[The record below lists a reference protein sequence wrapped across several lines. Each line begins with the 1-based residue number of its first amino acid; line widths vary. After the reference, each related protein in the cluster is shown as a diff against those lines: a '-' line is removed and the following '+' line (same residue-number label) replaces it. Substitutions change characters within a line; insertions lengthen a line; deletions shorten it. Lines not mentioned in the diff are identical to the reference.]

1 MTLPQPPTPT
11 QDTVDQFPTPE
22 LLDEL
27 LAAIQASDK
36 ARQSALYQQ
45 HPQLKNWSGCLDL
58 LDNFSATIAGPA
70 AAPTAETTLGKFQ
83 LLEELGRG
91 GMGVVYKAR
100 QTDLQ
105 RIVAVKM
112 ILSSHL
118 ATADEVRRFQTEARA
133 AACVRHRNIVG
144 IHEIGEQDGRHY
156 FVMDYVEGQSLAT
169 RLRRGTLPPEDAAKL
184 LIQLAQAVEHLHS
197 QGVIHRDLKPSNIL
211 IDQQGEP
218 FVTDFGLAK
227 VFDADGG
234 QTRSGAIVGTPSYMS
249 PEQAAGRNS
258 EISPR
263 SDVYSL
269 GAMLYEMLTGR
280 PPFREDTVLDTLV
293 QVLEGEPTLPC
304 RLNPAISR
312 DLELICLRCL
322 DKDPAKRYPSAASLA
337 ADLGRYL
344 NGESVEARSGW
355 IPAIRRWM
363 RRQPGLACHWGAQ
376 GAAAL
381 IMQIHFMLLGERVH
395 LVTHCVMIGI
405 VSGWAA
411 LSFLCQFWL
420 DRDSRSLYPHLGN
433 IITDVLLL
441 TMALAISTGPVSTLL
456 VIYPLLITA
465 SGLWFQVRLVWVTTV
480 TTAVGLLVLVWMK
493 PELAEPLHYPL
504 LVLTVL
510 AAVGAA
516 TAYQVKRVRALSRFY
531 ERRPVI
537 S

>member
-1 MTLPQPPTPT
+1 M
-11 QDTVDQFPTPE
+11 QDTVDQLPTPE

-27 LAAIQASDK
+27 LAAIQAGDT
-36 ARQSALYQQ
+36 ARQAALYQR
-45 HPQLKNWSGCLDL
+45 HPALKGWSGCLDL
-58 LDNFSATIAGPA
+58 LDNFSVAIAGPVA
-70 AAPTAETTLGKFQ
+70 RPVVETTLGKFQ
-83 LLEELGRG
+83 LLEEIGRG

-118 ATADEVRRFQTEARA
+118 ATVEEVRRFQTEARA

-144 IHEIGEQDGRHY
+144 IHEIGEKDGRHY
-156 FVMDYVEGQSLAT
+156 FVMDFVEGQSLAT
-169 RLRRGTLPPEDAAKL
+169 RLTRGTLPSDEAARL
-184 LIQLAQAVEHLHS
+184 LILIAQAVEHLHS

-211 IDQQGEP
+211 LDQHGEP

-280 PPFREDTVLDTLV
+280 PPFREDSVLDTLV
-293 QVLEGEPTLPC
+293 QVLEGEPTLPS

-344 NGESVEARSGW
+344 NGESVEARSDW
-355 IPAIRRWM
+355 IAAIRRWM

-376 GAAAL
+376 GAAGI
-381 IMQIHFMLLGERVH
+381 IMQLHYQLFGEAVHFR
-395 LVTHCVMIGI
+395 THCIVIGI
-405 VSGWAA
+405 VVAWAA
-411 LSFLCQFWL
+411 LSYACQLWL
-420 DRDSRSLYPHLGN
+420 DRDNRSLYPHLGN
-433 IITDVLLL
+433 IVTDVILL
-441 TMALAISTGPVSTLL
+441 TMALSISAGPISSLL
-456 VIYPLLITA
+456 VVYPLLITA
-465 SGLWFQVRLVWVTTV
+465 SGLWFRVPLVWVTTG
-480 TTAVGLLVLVWMK
+480 TTAAGFLVLLSIK
-493 PELAEPLHYPL
+493 PELGVPFHYPL

-510 AAVGAA
+510 AAVGAG
-516 TAYQVKRVRALSRFY
+516 TAYQVKRVRALSRYY
-531 ERRPVI
+531 ERRPTVG
-537 S
+537 

>member
-1 MTLPQPPTPT
+1 MTQPPLAM
-11 QDTVDQFPTPE
+11 QNTVDQFPSPE

-27 LAAIQASDK
+27 LAAIQASDT
-36 ARQSALYQQ
+36 ARQAALYQQ
-45 HPQLKNWSGCLDL
+45 HPELKDWSGCLDL
-58 LDNFSATIAGPA
+58 LDNFSAAIVGPA
-70 AAPTAETTLGKFQ
+70 ATPIPETTLGKFQ

-118 ATADEVRRFQTEARA
+118 ATAEEVRRFQTEARA

-156 FVMDYVEGQSLAT
+156 FVMDFVEGKSLAT
-169 RLRRGTLPPEDAAKL
+169 RLTRGTLPPEDAAKL
-184 LIQLAQAVEHLHS
+184 LIQIAQAVEHLHS

-211 IDQQGEP
+211 IDEHGEP

-227 VFDADGG
+227 VFDSDGG
-234 QTRSGAIVGTPSYMS
+234 QTRSGTIVGTPSYMS
-249 PEQAAGRNS
+249 PEQASGRNS
-258 EISPR
+258 QISPR

-293 QVLEGEPTLPC
+293 QVLEGEPTLPS
-304 RLNPAISR
+304 RLNAKVPR

-322 DKDPAKRYPSAASLA
+322 DKDPAKRYPSAATLA
-337 ADLGRYL
+337 IDLGRYL

-355 IPAIRRWM
+355 IPAVRRWM

-376 GAAAL
+376 GAAAI
-381 IMQIHFMLLGERVH
+381 IMQAHYMLLGAAAD
-395 LVTHCVMIGI
+395 LGTHCTMIGI
-405 VSGWAA
+405 VSAWAA
-411 LSFLCQFWL
+411 LSFLWQYWL
-420 DRDSRSLYPHLGN
+420 ARDSRSLSPHLGN
-433 IITDVLLL
+433 IITDVILL
-441 TMALAISTGPVSTLL
+441 TMALGISTGPISTLL

-465 SGLWFQVRLVWVTTV
+465 SGLWFRVALVWVTTA
-480 TTAVGLLVLVWMK
+480 TTAMGLLVLVWLK
-493 PELAEPLHYPL
+493 PELGIPLHYPL

-516 TAYQVKRVRALSRFY
+516 TAYQVKRVRALSRYY
-531 ERRPVI
+531 ERRPTVG
-537 S
+537 